1 MTEGKPA
8 AEVNPSEPSSSTQPS
23 SPSESTKPEPTGS
36 EISTTPVPDRSELL
50 SRARGFLQSPQIMH
64 QDAVAKRQ
72 FLLEK
77 GLNESEITGL
87 LRQVPIQRPAIPPRA
102 YPQLPPSNLPT
113 LLLGLS
119 RVFSWIVGGST
130 ALIFI
135 YYRFFLPRIIKSS
148 LARQSLKAHHL
159 SLLRKLNES
168 LASLRKSQIETNSV
182 LPLPDP
188 SQEAPNFQACH
199 RIADILK
206 LLDPKDPDVHSIPP
220 ITLLRCSL
228 QGFSKGKESEMSQP
242 TTEELF
248 RYMEGQIPWLVSEEG
263 LRYEDLLWQTL
274 STSPLFTGTTPE
286 SEINEEQRPTRWT
299 YNTPSS
305 VEPSP
310 VVKSLKKL
318 TISLPK
324 NSEPKNNSSQHT
336 LQALS
341 DFTGYI
347 STQMYMPYQAPTSA
361 AGFLS
366 GNSSLGPAE
375 EEFRREIR
383 ALKGLVLNRRSFMPA
398 IPRPP
403 ISTP

>member
-263 LRYEDLLWQTL
+263 LRYEVQILVIVTSGLMLILCRTYYGKHSPLPLCLPGQLLRVKSMKNRGLLVGLIILHLLW
-274 STSPLFTGTTPE
+274 SPL
-286 SEINEEQRPTRWT
+286 Q
-299 YNTPSS
+299 
-305 VEPSP
+305 
-310 VVKSLKKL
+310 
-318 TISLPK
+318 
-324 NSEPKNNSSQHT
+324 
-336 LQALS
+336 
-341 DFTGYI
+341 
-347 STQMYMPYQAPTSA
+347 
-361 AGFLS
+361 
-366 GNSSLGPAE
+366 
-375 EEFRREIR
+375 
-383 ALKGLVLNRRSFMPA
+383 
-398 IPRPP
+398 
-403 ISTP
+403 